1 MIMEAMKTRGREAN
15 LWGICLHFLF
25 TVTIN
30 RHRILNNKTCVTRR
44 HWLKVKLSFFIKLN
58 CVLFAQCIISLFEKI
73 DPTEGLSLTQSCSCS
88 RTTSQR
94 SRMKY
99 IEHNFPYFLHF
110 PTLSLFIPPKA
121 TFSLVRHPVRE
132 PRAQLRIKISLK
144 YGAPASRLEKVQ
156 NLLFELILNFRT

>member
-1 MIMEAMKTRGREAN
+1 MIMEAMKTQGREAN

-58 CVLFAQCIISLFEKI
+58 SVLFAQCIIIFFELI
-73 DPTEGLSLTQSCSCS
+73 DPTEGLSLTHSCSCS

-94 SRMKY
+94 SRITY
-99 IEHNFPYFLHF
+99 IEHNFVISHISFIFLHYHSSF
-110 PTLSLFIPPKA
+110 HRRQLSLWFVTLFVSRVPNY
-121 TFSLVRHPVRE
+121 V
-132 PRAQLRIKISLK
+132 LK
-144 YGAPASRLEKVQ
+144 WV
-156 NLLFELILNFRT
+156 